1 MPSSHTHHKIAII
14 GAGLSGLTLAL
25 ALHQRGI
32 TDITIYEA
40 RAESLDIGGAIMLSP
55 NALKVLDALG
65 IYARLRP
72 LGFEFESLDF
82 RQSDNTPVDT
92 FEFGSAKEYGYKAL
106 RVYRY
111 EIIDALHEL
120 VREKEGITIQY
131 GKKFARVTSEEG
143 AVTWEFTDGTKASAS
158 FLAGADGIH
167 SQVRKHIYPD
177 LEPRFTGAI
186 GVTAAVPT
194 AQLSL
199 PTDYSTPV
207 TIMNR
212 EHGAFVISQ
221 QLQDGSE
228 CLIGKQRRFP
238 TDLSKEGWAE
248 MLENKN
254 WCINFLREG
263 AENFPDIVQNA
274 VSQIPKEKI
283 NLWPFY
289 VVPKLD
295 TWVSTGSRV
304 VILGDA
310 AHAIPPTAGQG
321 VNQAFEDVYTFA
333 GVVASLI
340 KKGEIRQPALANG
353 LKNWQAGRQVRI
365 DKVLELNGM
374 IDKRRMPK
382 AKSEGEE
389 EEEIDEFELSWLYNV
404 DFEQMIAQWADA
416 PKVKSWS
423 PCSLFKKT

>member
-1 MPSSHTHHKIAII
+1 MPSPSVDPKIAII

-25 ALHQRGI
+25 ALHQRGL
-32 TDITIYEA
+32 TNITIYEG
-40 RAESLDIGGAIMLSP
+40 RNESLDIGGAIMLSP
-55 NALKVLDALG
+55 NALKVLDALD

-92 FEFGSAKEYGYKAL
+92 FEFGSFIKYGYKAL

-111 EIIDALHEL
+111 EIIDILHEL
-120 VREKEGITIQY
+120 VREKEGITIEY
-131 GKKFARVTSEEG
+131 GKKFARVISEERG
-143 AVTWEFTDGTKASAS
+143 VTWEFSDGSEASAS
-158 FLAGADGIH
+158 FLVGADGIH

-194 AQLSL
+194 AQLNL
-199 PTDYSTPV
+199 PTNYSTPV

-221 QLQDGSE
+221 QLRDGSE
-228 CLIGKQRRFP
+228 CLIGKQRRFQ
-238 TDLSKEGWAE
+238 TDLSKQGWVE
-248 MLENKN
+248 MLENKD
-254 WCINFLREG
+254 WCIDFLREG
-263 AENFPDIVQNA
+263 AENFPDLVKNA
-274 VSQIPKEKI
+274 VSDIPKDKI

-295 TWVSTGSRV
+295 TWVSRGSRV

-333 GVVASLI
+333 GVVAALS
-340 KKGEIRQPALANG
+340 KKGELHQTVLAEG
-353 LKNWQAGRQVRI
+353 LRNWQAGRQVRI

-382 AKSEGEE
+382 AVSEGKE
-389 EEEIDEFELSWLYNV
+389 EEEIGEFELTWLYDV
-404 DFEQMIAQWADA
+404 DLEQMVVQWAA
-416 PKVKSWS
+416 PKVKSWN
-423 PCSLFKKT
+423 PCSLFR

>member
-1 MPSSHTHHKIAII
+1 MPSPSVHPKIAII

-25 ALHQRGI
+25 ALHQRGL
-32 TDITIYEA
+32 TNITIYEG
-40 RAESLDIGGAIMLSP
+40 RNESLDIGGAIMLSP
-55 NALKVLDALG
+55 NALKVLDALD

-92 FEFGSAKEYGYKAL
+92 FEFGSFMKYGYKAL

-111 EIIDALHEL
+111 EIIDILHEL
-120 VREKEGITIQY
+120 VREKEGITIEY
-131 GKKFARVTSEEG
+131 GKKFARVISEEG
-143 AVTWEFTDGTKASAS
+143 GVTWEFSDGSEESAS
-158 FLAGADGIH
+158 FLVGADGIH

-194 AQLSL
+194 AQLNL
-199 PTDYSTPV
+199 PTNYSTPV

-221 QLQDGSE
+221 QLRDGSE
-228 CLIGKQRRFP
+228 CLIGKQRRFQ
-238 TDLSKEGWAE
+238 TDLSKQGWVE
-248 MLENKN
+248 VLENKD
-254 WCINFLREG
+254 WCIDFLREG
-263 AENFPDIVQNA
+263 AENFPELVKNA
-274 VSQIPKEKI
+274 VSDIPKDKI

-295 TWVSTGSRV
+295 TWVSRGSRV

-333 GVVASLI
+333 GVVAALS
-340 KKGEIRQPALANG
+340 KKGELHQTVLAEG
-353 LKNWQAGRQVRI
+353 LRNWQAGRQVRI

-382 AKSEGEE
+382 AVSEGKE
-389 EEEIDEFELSWLYNV
+389 EEEIGEFELTWLYDV
-404 DFEQMIAQWADA
+404 DFEQMIVQWAA
-416 PKVKSWS
+416 PKVKSWT
-423 PCSLFKKT
+423 PCSLFR